1 MNFSVNDYFSRF
13 ERIIL
18 NQNVDVFKVK
28 NKSTSAKLISIF
40 ELNFHYH
47 VLFSRNLK
55 RVQRKIKLL

>member
-1 MNFSVNDYFSRF
+1 MNISVNDYFSRF

-40 ELNFHYH
+40 ELNFQYH
-47 VLFSRNLK
+47 VLFSCNLK

>member
-40 ELNFHYH
+40 GTEFPLPCII
-47 VLFSRNLK
+47 LG
-55 RVQRKIKLL
+55 

>member
-28 NKSTSAKLISIF
+28 NKNTIAKLISIF
-40 ELNFHYH
+40 EPEFPLAFIIL
-47 VLFSRNLK
+47 V
-55 RVQRKIKLL
+55 

>member
-28 NKSTSAKLISIF
+28 NKSKI
-40 ELNFHYH
+40 NFY
-47 VLFSRNLK
+47 LWN
-55 RVQRKIKLL
+55 